1 VGDYVSKWL
10 VPIAVLL
17 IHACGL
23 AILASAADSAAP
35 KPDPDPQRFKSE
47 IAAFTAYD
55 RENTAPK
62 DAVVFVGSSSI
73 NMWTTAESFPEIAVI
88 NRGFGGSQASD
99 VVHFAQKLVLKYEP
113 RIVVFYAGDNDLAG
127 GKTPEQVAG
136 DFEKFAGIVHENLP
150 KTEII
155 YLPVKPS
162 LARWNIWPKMQETNA
177 LVAKFAKGQQ
187 FVTYIDTATPM
198 LGPDS
203 KPRPEIFL
211 GDGLHMNAQGYTIWT
226 NLVHDAIS
234 RPK

>member
-1 VGDYVSKWL
+1 MSGWNFL
-10 VPIAVLL
+10 IAVVL
-17 IHACGL
+17 ILACGL
-23 AILASAADSAAP
+23 AAFAEDASAR
-35 KPDPDPQRFKSE
+35 KPDPDSARFKSE

-73 NMWTTAESFPEIAVI
+73 NMWKTAECFPDVAVI

-99 VVHFAQKLVLKYEP
+99 VVHFAQKLVLKYKP
-113 RIVVFYAGDNDLAG
+113 RVIVFYAGDNDLAS

-136 DFEKFAGIVHENLP
+136 DFEKFVAKVHAKLP
-150 KTEII
+150 NTEII

-187 FVTYIDTATPM
+187 HVTYIDTATPM
-198 LGPDS
+198 LGPDG

-211 GDGLHMNAQGYTIWT
+211 SDGLHMNAQGYAIWT

-234 RPK
+234 RP

>member
-1 VGDYVSKWL
+1 VSKWL
-10 VPIAVLL
+10 ILSAVLL
-17 IHACGL
+17 SHSCGL
-23 AILASAADSAAP
+23 AARADDGSAP
-35 KPDPDPQRFKSE
+35 KPDPDPARFESE
-47 IAAFTAYD
+47 IAAFSDYD

-62 DAVVFVGSSSI
+62 NAVVFVGSSSI
-73 NMWTTAESFPEIAVI
+73 NMWKTAECFPDVAVI

-99 VVHFAQKLVLKYEP
+99 VVHFAQKLVLKYKP
-113 RIVVFYAGDNDLAG
+113 RIVVFYAGDNDLAA
-127 GKTPEQVAG
+127 GKTPEQVAA
-136 DFEKFAGIVHENLP
+136 DFERFVELVHATLP
-150 KTEII
+150 NTEII

-162 LARWNIWPKMQETNA
+162 LARWNIWPKMRATNA

-187 FVTYIDTATPM
+187 HVTYIDTATPM
-198 LGPDS
+198 LGPDG